1 MSAQQS
7 VQALLDFIDRSP
19 SPFHAVKSV
28 EKELVIH
35 GFKQLDERDKW
46 TLAAGSR
53 YYVVRDDSSIIFFV
67 TGTKPLV
74 DSGYKIFGA
83 HTDSPSLKIKP
94 TPTIN
99 SGGLLRLGVEV
110 YGGPILATFTDR
122 DLSLAGRVSYRAEK
136 GAVESKLVQFDQPLL
151 RLPNLAIHMNR
162 KVNEEGL
169 KLHKQ
174 NELALIISTAIE
186 EQLSAQY
193 LAKLIEK
200 SSDIKAEEILSWE
213 LVVYDTQ
220 KGVFWGDEQQFYADS
235 QLDNLASCHVGLKAL
250 LDDSALNSGNSL
262 VCALFDHEEIG
273 SESTKGANGSF
284 LPDILQRIALS
295 IGLNDEDYQRTLAN
309 SFMIS
314 ADMAHAYQPNFPS
327 AYEPEHRVTVNK
339 GPVIKLNAN
348 HRYATECVSEAM
360 FISWCEQSNT
370 PYQKYSHRTDIPC
383 GSTIGPMTSAKLG
396 IRTIDVGNPVW
407 AMHSIRESGG
417 VEDHTSMINVVNHF
431 FSTD

>member
-1 MSAQQS
+1 VSAKQS

-19 SPFHAVKSV
+19 SPFHAVQSV
-28 EKELVIH
+28 TQDLVAH
-35 GFKQLDERDKW
+35 GFKPLDERDKW
-46 TLAAGSR
+46 ELVQGGR
-53 YYVVRDDSSIIFFV
+53 YYVIRDDSSIIFFIA
-67 TGTKPLV
+67 GSKPLV

-94 TPTIN
+94 LPAIN
-99 SGGLLRLGVEV
+99 TGGLLRLGVEV
-110 YGGPILATFTDR
+110 YGGAILATFTDR
-122 DLSLAGRVSYRAEK
+122 DLSLAGRVSYKTEK
-136 GAVESKLVQFDQPLL
+136 GVIASELVHFTQPLL

-174 NELALIISTAIE
+174 NELALIISTAIN
-186 EQLSAQY
+186 EQLSAHY
-193 LAKLIEK
+193 LAQLIEK
-200 SSDIKAEEILSWE
+200 SFSIKAEQILSWE
-213 LVVYDTQ
+213 LLVYDTQ
-220 KGVFWGDEQQFYADS
+220 KGVFWGDEQQFYANS
-235 QLDNLASCHVGLKAL
+235 QLDNLASCHIGLQAL
-250 LDDSALNSGNSL
+250 LKDSSLHSGHSS
-262 VCALFDHEEIG
+262 VCAFFDHEEIG
-273 SESTKGANGSF
+273 SESIKGANGSF
-284 LPDILQRIALS
+284 LPDTLQRIALS
-295 IGLNDEDYQRTLAN
+295 MGLSDEDYQRTLAN

-314 ADMAHAYQPNFPS
+314 ADMAHAYQPNFSS

-360 FISWCEQSNT
+360 FISWCEGSNT

-417 VEDHTSMINVVNHF
+417 VEDHASMINVVNYF
-431 FSTD
+431 FSMT